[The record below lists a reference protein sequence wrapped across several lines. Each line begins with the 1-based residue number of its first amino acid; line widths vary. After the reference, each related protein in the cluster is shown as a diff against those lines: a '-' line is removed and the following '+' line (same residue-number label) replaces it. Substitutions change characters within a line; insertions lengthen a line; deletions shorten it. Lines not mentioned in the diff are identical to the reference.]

1 MSNYKILI
9 YILIIAYISNQAKTL
24 QINSRLISLT
34 ELLHLKHFSVN
45 SNSEINKKSLTN
57 LIKWSSDCGKFTKIK
72 LSQSDIDADS
82 MLLWDENNVNI
93 SKVNEAARNFMKGL
107 IIFKDLSS
115 LKQAAKSL
123 KFLINQEIY
132 LYEQAS
138 GELHETYE
146 INRKTIF
153 RMIGVFHMSKEKLV
167 LNQGVDLM

>member
-1 MSNYKILI
+1 MSNYTILI
-9 YILIIAYISNQAKTL
+9 YILIIAYISNQAKTFK
-24 QINSRLISLT
+24 INSRLISLT

-93 SKVNEAARNFMKGL
+93 SKVNEAVINLKKGI
-107 IIFKDLSS
+107 IIFKDLTS
-115 LKQAAKSL
+115 LKQTSKSL
-123 KFLINQEIY
+123 KFLINQEVY

-138 GELHETYE
+138 GEVYETYE
-146 INRKTIF
+146 INGKMIF

-167 LNQGVDLM
+167 LNQDVDLM

>member
-34 ELLHLKHFSVN
+34 ELLYLKHFSVN

-72 LSQSDIDADS
+72 LSQIDIDADS
-82 MLLWDENNVNI
+82 IFLWDENNVNI
-93 SKVNEAARNFMKGL
+93 SKVNEAVINLKKGI

-123 KFLINQEIY
+123 RFLINQEIY

-138 GELHETYE
+138 NELYETYE
-146 INRKTIF
+146 INGKKIF
-153 RMIGVFHMSKEKLV
+153 RMLGVFHMSKEKLN
-167 LNQGVDLM
+167 LNQDVDSM

>member
-123 KFLINQEIY
+123 KLLINQEIY

-146 INRKTIF
+146 INRK
-153 RMIGVFHMSKEKLV
+153 
-167 LNQGVDLM
+167 

>member
-82 MLLWDENNVNI
+82 IFLWDENKVNV

-123 KFLINQEIY
+123 KLLINQEIY

-146 INRKTIF
+146 INRK
-153 RMIGVFHMSKEKLV
+153 
-167 LNQGVDLM
+167 